1 MGRVGGFRPF
11 LIYMGVGSSFSEV
24 YFSFFGLF
32 VFLSFFLPLVS
43 GGGGVFLRY
52 ILFHK
57 EKQIKLVHN
66 FYIYIYIPSF

>member
-32 VFLSFFLPLVS
+32 VFLSFFYHSFLE
-43 GGGGVFLRY
+43 GGG
-52 ILFHK
+52 LFEVYTFPQRK
-57 EKQIKLVHN
+57 TNQT
-66 FYIYIYIPSF
+66 ST